1 MARALYGHMST
12 SADRHLIEE
21 NARLRRQISNMQ
33 NEIAELKTASASADL
48 FDELHRITAS
58 ESALA

>member
-1 MARALYGHMST
+1 MARALLGHLST
-12 SADRHLIEE
+12 SADRHLLEE
-21 NARLRRQISNMQ
+21 NARLKRRISLLET
-33 NEIAELKTASASADL
+33 EIAELKTASASAEL